1 MGELAMKTPRTLPAA
16 FLLSLIAGV
25 FAGQPIAHASGSPA
39 QSLDQSVLPIPE
51 PAFRGKIGL
60 TPADSKKDFPQP
72 VTPPKGAPNV
82 LIIMTDDVGFAAS
95 EVFGGS
101 IPTPALDRVAK
112 AGLRY
117 NTFHTTAQCSPTRAA
132 LLTGR
137 NHHTA
142 GTGSIMEMGVGYPGY
157 NTVVSKQCELP
168 ASQLDMPDVIR

>member
-1 MGELAMKTPRTLPAA
+1 MKAILSTILVAAAVLAGIFAA
-16 FLLSLIAGV
+16 PYRSEA
-25 FAGQPIAHASGSPA
+25 AADPI
-39 QSLDQSVLPIPE
+39 DRSVLPIPE
-51 PAFRGKIGL
+51 PAFKGRIGL

-72 VTPPKGAPNV
+72 VEAPEGAPNV
-82 LIIMTDDVGFAAS
+82 LIIMPDDVGFAAS
-95 EVFGGS
+95 EVFGGP
-101 IPTPALDRVAK
+101 IPTPAFDRIAK

-157 NTVVSKQCELP
+157 NTVQRL
-168 ASQLDMPDVIR
+168 